1 MKDFIIVISLGAL
14 AVFGMYSCSESDWY
28 KKGEAEKAAR
38 EAAER
43 EPHII
48 RKKDGCDVYAFKVGD
63 TNHYFTKCPN
73 SMVST
78 DRQYTVSCGKN
89 CHRQETETIVT
100 ETH

>member
-1 MKDFIIVISLGAL
+1 MKDLIIAVGCIGLVI
-14 AVFGMYSCSESDWY
+14 FGISKCTDSDWY
-28 KKGEAEKAAR
+28 QESERARKAQ
-38 EAAER
+38 EAADR

-48 RKKDGCDVYAFKVGD
+48 RKKDGCDVYAFKTGD
-63 TNHYFTKCPN
+63 TYHYFTRCPN

>member
-1 MKDFIIVISLGAL
+1 MKDLFIVLVLVCGA
-14 AVFGMYSCSESDWY
+14 AFGIKSCTDSDWY
-28 KKGEAEKAAR
+28 QESERAR
-38 EAAER
+38 AKQEAAER

-78 DRQYTVSCGKN
+78 DRQYTVSCGKS